1 LLSGPETDLLQ
12 LFVTPKGYC
21 LTSDGHRFIKLNNM
35 VLPSLLLL
43 VPTVLSASVDIWHGH
58 QGDGQAKAAYFL
70 DNNPRGSAVICLSIG
85 FDGIVNDPVR
95 TSTGGYGAIGT
106 NLTGFP
112 NAADS
117 LISQGSVTV
126 NGNVGSLKH
135 QLQRKNLAYW
145 RSYYSPSTPA
155 AILWPYFISTR
166 RTHASSRWLAPLR
179 TRWENFPYLS
189 PILSSSKLVTLSIHA
204 LT

>member
-1 LLSGPETDLLQ
+1 M
-12 LFVTPKGYC
+12 
-21 LTSDGHRFIKLNNM
+21 LNNM
-35 VLPSLLLL
+35 FLPSLLLL
-43 VPTVLSASVDIWHGH
+43 VPTVLSASFDIRHSH
-58 QGDGQAKAAYFL
+58 QGDGTAKAAYFL
-70 DNNPRGSAVICLSIG
+70 DNNPSGSAIICLRIRS
-85 FDGIVNDPVR
+85 DGIVNDPVR

-112 NAADS
+112 NAVDP

-135 QLQRKNLAYW
+135 QFQRRNLAYW

-155 AILWPYFISTR
+155 AILWPYSISTS
-166 RTHASSRWLAPLR
+166 RTHASSRWLARLR

-189 PILSSSKLVTLSIHA
+189 PIPSSSKLVSLSHPTL
-204 LT
+204 T